1 MEKRV
6 WHGLDILDT
15 TCEKNVHDFVKGVC
29 LKPGKTLGKSNLV
42 NNYNVHSSA

>member
-1 MEKRV
+1 MEKRI

-15 TCEKNVHDFVKGVC
+15 TCEKNVHDFVKG
-29 LKPGKTLGKSNLV
+29 GKAGKNIGKSNLV